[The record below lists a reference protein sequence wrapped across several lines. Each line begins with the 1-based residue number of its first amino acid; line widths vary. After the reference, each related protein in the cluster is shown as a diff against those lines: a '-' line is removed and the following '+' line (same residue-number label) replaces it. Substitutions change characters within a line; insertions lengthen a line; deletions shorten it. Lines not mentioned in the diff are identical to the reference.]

1 MSDNRYLFFGIVFD
15 DVAVFLLVTVLL
27 SFDFWTVKNVTGRLL
42 VGLRWWTTI
51 DDQGNEK
58 WFFESYDHKVQN
70 SAVDSTVFWWS
81 QIGATGIWGFFLFWK
96 LITIFQL
103 GLFWVIIYLTRL
115 L

>member
-1 MSDNRYLFFGIVFD
+1 MVFD

-81 QIGATGIWGFFLFWK
+81 
-96 LITIFQL
+96 
-103 GLFWVIIYLTRL
+103 
-115 L
+115 